1 MKKTLLITSFVL
13 VSFLAN
19 AQDNS
24 KREKIKHLLE
34 LTGSGK
40 LGMQVMDQ
48 MMSSFKN
55 SYSTVK
61 QEFWDNFRKE
71 INANDIENLI
81 LPVYDK
87 YYTETDID
95 QLITFY
101 NSPIG
106 KKMINTM
113 PLVMQESMKA
123 GQNWGR
129 EIGEKVLARL
139 KEKGYLD
146 K

>member
-1 MKKTLLITSFVL
+1 
-13 VSFLAN
+13 
-19 AQDNS
+19 
-24 KREKIKHLLE
+24 
-34 LTGSGK
+34 
-40 LGMQVMDQ
+40 MDQ

>member
-1 MKKTLLITSFVL
+1 MKKSLLILSFCIL
-13 VSFLAN
+13 TFSAN
-19 AQDNS
+19 AQNS
-24 KREKIKHLLE
+24 TKTEKIKQLLE

-40 LGMQVMDQ
+40 LGIQMMNQ

-55 SYSTVK
+55 SYSKVNE
-61 QEFWDNFRKE
+61 QFWEDFKSE
-71 INANDIENLI
+71 INANDIENMI
-81 LPVYDK
+81 LPIYDK
-87 YYTETDID
+87 YYTESDID

-113 PLVMQESMKA
+113 PLVMQESVSA

-129 EIGEKVLARL
+129 QIGEKVLARL
-139 KEKGYLD
+139 KEKGYLE

>member
-1 MKKTLLITSFVL
+1 MKKTLLMASFVL
-13 VSFLAN
+13 ISFLAN

-113 PLVMQESMKA
+113 PLVMQETMKA
-123 GQNWGR
+123 GQNWGK
-129 EIGEKVLARL
+129 EISEKVLARL
-139 KEKGYLD
+139 KEKGHLD